1 MKHLLI
7 ISSLF
12 ILFIIDLNSQS
23 TWIPTNGPM
32 ALSLSAFT
40 LSSDGVWV
48 ASATSQG
55 IFFQLIKEKLGLND
69 LLGFTEKIAM
79 PLVLAQVPMG

>member
-1 MKHLLI
+1 M
-7 ISSLF
+7 
-12 ILFIIDLNSQS
+12 NSQS
-23 TWIPTNGPM
+23 TWIETNGPM
-32 ALSLSAFT
+32 TLTLSAFT

-55 IFFQLIKEKLGLND
+55 VFFQLIKEKLGQND

-79 PLVLAQVPMG
+79 PPVLAQVQMELFML